1 MKFCLVQ
8 NIVLAKGAAKKEFH
22 SILNVQNVM
31 ISDNLM
37 GWAGIIIG
45 ELVTQGGVLNARA
58 ITFLLVISRKN
69 FMEYPIP

>member
-8 NIVLAKGAAKKEFH
+8 NIVLAKGATKEEFH